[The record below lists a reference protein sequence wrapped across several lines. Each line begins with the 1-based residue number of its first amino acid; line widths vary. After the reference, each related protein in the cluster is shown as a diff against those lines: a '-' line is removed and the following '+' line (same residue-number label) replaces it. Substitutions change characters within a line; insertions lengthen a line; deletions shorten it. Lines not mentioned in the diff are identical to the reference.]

1 MADRKSNGDK
11 TAPEFKSC
19 PGIDEVPDFR
29 AFMANPVFSPV
40 LNYLQNENKEIIK
53 QSRDSVRV
61 FQKHRMCS
69 LSMFQQYPDSPTA
82 NRYITAWNHFS
93 VASQIF
99 QGYKKDKVEDLKDCE
114 ILCTAFENIVHGY
127 IYENSMF
134 EPFRPPENTLSL
146 IEQYLRFR
154 PNDIFA
160 EYVKVIIRVRAA
172 YNPEQGKNKLLSD
185 FESAK
190 LRIKTSEMFASK
202 LSLNID
208 SHPFQRRIL
217 SDVFYHLGANYVSTS
232 QPERAL
238 DSFQKS
244 YDLDDTNVG
253 ALYGIAYNYTE
264 SDPTKA
270 IKLLLQYISLAPK
283 CNDKYPN
290 AYYMIASACVVK
302 GNIQEAF
309 RYCSLAEDAE
319 KERLPFLPPVT
330 IPQKTVMDTV
340 KHMYAQ
346 MELLQ
351 KQKPIK

>member
-1 MADRKSNGDK
+1 M
-11 TAPEFKSC
+11 
-19 PGIDEVPDFR
+19 
-29 AFMANPVFSPV
+29 
-40 LNYLQNENKEIIK
+40 
-53 QSRDSVRV
+53 
-61 FQKHRMCS
+61 FQK
-69 LSMFQQYPDSPTA
+69 YPNSPTA
-82 NRYITAWNHFS
+82 NKYITAWNHFS
-93 VASQIF
+93 LASQIL

-114 ILCTAFENIVHGY
+114 ILCTAFENIVYGY
-127 IYENSMF
+127 IYVNSMF
-134 EPFRPPENTLSL
+134 EPFRPPENTGSL

-160 EYVKVIIRVRAA
+160 EYVKVIILVRAA
-172 YNPEQGKNKLLSD
+172 YNPEQEKNKLLSD

-217 SDVFYHLGANYVSTS
+217 SDVYDHLGANYVSTC

-244 YDLDDTNVG
+244 YDSDHTNFG

-264 SDPTKA
+264 TDPTQA
-270 IKLLLQYISLAPK
+270 IKLLLQYINLAPK
-283 CNDKYPN
+283 CDDKYPN
-290 AYYMIASACVVK
+290 AYYLIASAYIMH
-302 GNIQEAF
+302 GNIREAF

-319 KERLPFLPPVT
+319 KERLSFLPPVT
-330 IPQKTVMDTV
+330 IPQKTNMDTI
-340 KHMYAQ
+340 KLMFAQ

-351 KQKPIK
+351 NQKAIK